1 MPQSYITC
9 EHLSKELAEGQGV
22 GTLKKRRW
30 AFMGAGEDE
39 VSKVMWST

>member
-22 GTLKKRRW
+22 GTLKKKEVGIYGSWRR
-30 AFMGAGEDE
+30 
-39 VSKVMWST
+39 